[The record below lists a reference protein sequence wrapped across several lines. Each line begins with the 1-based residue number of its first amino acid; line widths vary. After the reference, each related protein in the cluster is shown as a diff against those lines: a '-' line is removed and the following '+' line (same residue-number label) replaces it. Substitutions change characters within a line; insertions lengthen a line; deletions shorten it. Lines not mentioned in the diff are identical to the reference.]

1 MRKKLV
7 SVLLC
12 AGMIAS
18 MAAGCGSNEGGNS
31 KQEETKSSDGK
42 VVLNVIN
49 YHVGTDYAAEY
60 YDYLFTEFQ
69 KTEEGKNVEFKFEE
83 IPTTDAYNQKIK
95 LLISSGDLPDI
106 VFNGGNNIINL
117 AVESGKVQDLTSY
130 FEEDPEWKAQ
140 FDESSL
146 EFNSVDGK
154 IYGVPVSKEISYIYY
169 NKDLFEQAGLEAPD
183 VAYETWDDF
192 FKACDTLKEKGIT
205 PLGMDTAD

>member
-106 VFNGGNNIINL
+106 VFNG
-117 AVESGKVQDLTSY
+117 
-130 FEEDPEWKAQ
+130 
-140 FDESSL
+140 
-146 EFNSVDGK
+146 
-154 IYGVPVSKEISYIYY
+154 
-169 NKDLFEQAGLEAPD
+169 
-183 VAYETWDDF
+183 
-192 FKACDTLKEKGIT
+192 
-205 PLGMDTAD
+205 

>member
-95 LLISSGDLPDI
+95 LLLSSGDLPDI

-117 AVESGKVQDLTSY
+117 AVESGKVQEILCNRRVLEGVFIVLQIQALRQRNGGGIDLRI
-130 FEEDPEWKAQ
+130 
-140 FDESSL
+140 SL
-146 EFNSVDGK
+146 EG
-154 IYGVPVSKEISYIYY
+154 
-169 NKDLFEQAGLEAPD
+169 A
-183 VAYETWDDF
+183 
-192 FKACDTLKEKGIT
+192 
-205 PLGMDTAD
+205 

>member
-60 YDYLFTEFQ
+60 YDYLFTNSRRQ
-69 KTEEGKNVEFKFEE
+69 KR
-83 IPTTDAYNQKIK
+83 AR
-95 LLISSGDLPDI
+95 
-106 VFNGGNNIINL
+106 
-117 AVESGKVQDLTSY
+117 
-130 FEEDPEWKAQ
+130 
-140 FDESSL
+140 
-146 EFNSVDGK
+146 
-154 IYGVPVSKEISYIYY
+154 
-169 NKDLFEQAGLEAPD
+169 
-183 VAYETWDDF
+183 
-192 FKACDTLKEKGIT
+192 
-205 PLGMDTAD
+205 M